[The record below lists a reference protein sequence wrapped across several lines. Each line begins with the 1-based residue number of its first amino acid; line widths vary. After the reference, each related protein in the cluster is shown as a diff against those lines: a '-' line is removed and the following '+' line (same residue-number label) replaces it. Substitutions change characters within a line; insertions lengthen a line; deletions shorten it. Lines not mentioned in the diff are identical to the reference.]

1 MSTAADAPKGAISGR
16 HLVVASVVLYRT
28 PMELLRPCL
37 QSLARQHLS
46 GDVRLALAIMDNDG
60 GSSLPG
66 LDVLLED
73 LGLSGK
79 VLVRLAGE
87 NVGFGRAH
95 NALFKACGSLMGN
108 RAWLHLC
115 VNPDS
120 VYHHRAIG
128 AMVDFASSRDFQGL
142 FEARQFPREHPKPYD
157 EQDFR
162 TPWCSGCALMVPS
175 AVYESL
181 GGFSDD
187 FFMYCEDVD
196 LSWRA
201 RLAGLD
207 CYVVPAAIVHHDVTR
222 KERDDAFERKHMLL
236 SGFRLARRFGN
247 MAFAGAMADMLRQL
261 LDPEEMRSLERWGCG
276 VEVLHDNTGGGV
288 ADFSQG
294 FNFAKARW

>member
-1 MSTAADAPKGAISGR
+1 MLSLEAGSAGAILGR
-16 HLVVASVVLYRT
+16 HVVVASVVLYRT

-46 GDVRLALAIMDNDG
+46 GDVRLYLAFMDNDG
-60 GSSLPG
+60 GSSLAG
-66 LDVLLED
+66 LDGLLED
-73 LGLSGK
+73 LGLTGK
-79 VLVRLAGE
+79 VLVRLSGE

-95 NALFKACGSLMGN
+95 NALFKACGSLMGD

-120 VYHHRAIG
+120 VYHHRAVG
-128 AMVDFASSRDFQGL
+128 AMVDFAASRDFRGL

-175 AVYESL
+175 AVYDSL

-222 KERDDAFERKHMLL
+222 KERDDAFERKHLL
-236 SGFRLARRFGN
+236 ISGYKIARRFGN
-247 MAFAGAMADMLRQL
+247 AEFGQVMLDTAGQVLQPD
-261 LDPEEMRSLERWGCG
+261 EMRRLERWGR
-276 VEVLHDNTGGGV
+276 EAKVLPEAAGQDF
-288 ADFSQG
+288 ADFAHG
-294 FNFAKARW
+294 FHFSKGRW